1 MNEHTY
7 SMNQDQYQVVVEM
20 LEAIKMAE
28 CEDFVKSRQQSVM
41 MSDAPEL
48 KQIMNGIPNNL
59 HSGASFAHTFRL
71 CQYFLNN
78 PQEWAKQHD
87 RT

>member
-7 SMNQDQYQVVVEM
+7 FMTQDQYKSVVEM

-41 MSDAPEL
+41 MSDSPEL
-48 KQIMNGIPNNL
+48 KQIMNGIPDNL
-59 HSGASFAHTFRL
+59 HSGASFAYTFRL

-78 PQEWAKQHD
+78 PQEWEKQHN